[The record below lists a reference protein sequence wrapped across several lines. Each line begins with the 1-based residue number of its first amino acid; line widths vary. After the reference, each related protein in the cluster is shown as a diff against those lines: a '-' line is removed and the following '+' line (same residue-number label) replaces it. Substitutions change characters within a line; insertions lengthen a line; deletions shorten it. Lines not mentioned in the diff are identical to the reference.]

1 MIENLVLESFST
13 KSIDRKRK
21 SNNSV
26 NDTKESSRP
35 FKSRKTNIFEIN
47 NKGENSLILAYLQN
61 LLWKILQINY
71 KIHNIKYSFLLL
83 LIKKFLQ
90 ILYNS

>member
-26 NDTKESSRP
+26 NDIKESSRP
-35 FKSRKTNIFEIN
+35 FKSRKTNIFEIKN
-47 NKGENSLILAYLQN
+47 NKGENSLVLALKTVIMI
-61 LLWKILQINY
+61 LLWN
-71 KIHNIKYSFLLL
+71 F
-83 LIKKFLQ
+83 
-90 ILYNS
+90 